1 MKKPVIKVNGLR
13 DEKSIRKV
21 SEWDIDILG
30 LDFRRN
36 SPQHLEMISSM
47 AGIIPDYSK
56 ERLSKAVQ
64 GISKPDENRS
74 QTTTSNLN
82 QHQLMRAGIFA
93 DEMPQTIITYVY
105 NYSLD
110 FVQLDGYESNI
121 MMDNLKRTLIPDIA
135 PHIRL
140 IKTIKAT
147 TNEEIATYKTFEGA
161 ADLLIICPQDAE
173 GHLKLS
179 LLDAYEGQTPFLIGG
194 NITAS
199 DLNNILV
206 VNNPKF
212 IGIDLSLQDEDEMSN
227 LPLPLI
233 HDFII
238 RMSSPSCRK

>member
-1 MKKPVIKVNGLR
+1 MEKPIIKVNGLR

-21 SEWDIDILG
+21 SELGIDILG

-36 SPQHLEMISSM
+36 SPRHLEMISSM

-64 GISKPDENRS
+64 GISKLDENRS
-74 QTTTSNLN
+74 QTTTSDLS

-105 NYSLD
+105 NYALD
-110 FVQLDGYESNI
+110 FVQLNGYESSI

-147 TNEEIATYKTFEGA
+147 TNEEIATYKSFEAA

-173 GHLKLS
+173 GHLKPS
-179 LLDAYEGQTPFLIGG
+179 LLDAYKGQTPFLIGG
-194 NITAS
+194 NINAS

-212 IGIDLSLQDEDEMSN
+212 IGIDLRLHDEDKISN
-227 LPLPLI
+227 LTLSSL
-233 HDFII
+233 HDFIV
-238 RMSSPSCRK
+238 RMSSSSCRK